1 MGTGSGVNSPEG
13 DLSFK
18 DWLKAERLACGWSFP
33 ALASHLARLAKASG
47 TEPDINLRTVETLIR
62 RWESG
67 RTAISDKWLPMIRAT
82 LADAP
87 ATARAEVRDH
97 RTDFLRARPAITRS
111 CS

>member
-1 MGTGSGVNSPEG
+1 MGADSGMNSPEG
-13 DLSFK
+13 DLPFT
-18 DWLKAERLACGWSFP
+18 DWLRAERLARGWSFP
-33 ALASHLARLAKASG
+33 ELANHLTRLAKASG

-87 ATARAEVRDH
+87 ATSEADSV
-97 RTDFLRARPAITRS
+97 
-111 CS
+111 